1 PVRRPARRRA
11 RGRGRRGARRA
22 RRSDAPGCRAL
33 AARRAPAGPRAS
45 RARRCRPRRRRAL
58 PAPRAGGRGL
68 RRRRLRRRARIRRG
82 GRRAPARGGTHVIE
96 KPDCIFCAIVAGRA
110 PAAKIAESEHALAFL
125 DLFPV
130 TEGHALVIPKTH
142 YENLFE
148 ADATTLP
155 DVHLLARRVALAMRR
170 ALAPDGLMMFQL
182 NG

>member
-1 PVRRPARRRA
+1 M
-11 RGRGRRGARRA
+11 
-22 RRSDAPGCRAL
+22 
-33 AARRAPAGPRAS
+33 
-45 RARRCRPRRRRAL
+45 
-58 PAPRAGGRGL
+58 
-68 RRRRLRRRARIRRG
+68 
-82 GRRAPARGGTHVIE
+82 IE

-110 PAAKIAESEHALAFL
+110 PAAQIAEIEHALAFL

-182 NG
+182 NGAAAGQTVFHYHAHLLPRMAGTELRLHGRQAADRARLAEVAARIAAAVP

>member
-1 PVRRPARRRA
+1 M
-11 RGRGRRGARRA
+11 
-22 RRSDAPGCRAL
+22 
-33 AARRAPAGPRAS
+33 
-45 RARRCRPRRRRAL
+45 
-58 PAPRAGGRGL
+58 
-68 RRRRLRRRARIRRG
+68 
-82 GRRAPARGGTHVIE
+82 IE

-182 NG
+182 NGAAAGQTVFHYHAHLLPRMAGTELRLHGRQAADRARLAEVAARIAAAVP

>member
-1 PVRRPARRRA
+1 M
-11 RGRGRRGARRA
+11 
-22 RRSDAPGCRAL
+22 
-33 AARRAPAGPRAS
+33 
-45 RARRCRPRRRRAL
+45 
-58 PAPRAGGRGL
+58 
-68 RRRRLRRRARIRRG
+68 
-82 GRRAPARGGTHVIE
+82 IE

-182 NG
+182 NGAAAGQTVFHYHAHLLPRMAGTELRLHGRQAADRAQLAEIAARIAAAVP